1 MNISLI
7 GMMGSGK
14 TTISKLLSEKLA
26 DFVLV
31 DTDELIVLK
40 EGKSINDIFSQNGE
54 AYFRKVETEIL
65 KSVLSSNNQI
75 ISTGGGIVKSVE
87 NLKLLKENSKLF
99 YLYADVESL
108 YSRVK
113 NNNERPLLNC
123 DDMYEKINLIFSQRK
138 SLYEKAD
145 FIINTV
151 DKEPEMIVEEI
162 IEKLR

>member
-31 DTDELIVLK
+31 DTDELIALK

-65 KSVLSSNNQI
+65 KSVLSDNNQI

-151 DKEPEMIVEEI
+151 DNEPEMIVEEI

>member
-26 DFVLV
+26 DFFWV
-31 DTDELIVLK
+31 DTDELIVSK

-65 KSVLSSNNQI
+65 KSVLSNNNQI

-87 NLKLLKENSKLF
+87 NLKLLKENSKVF

-108 YSRVK
+108 YLRVK

-151 DKEPEMIVEEI
+151 DKEPEMIIEEI